1 MNFYDYL
8 TWRGDLTFDRD
19 QFNIVDNLLFA
30 YSAYTDLREVIT
42 TDEPITVHEAAERF
56 FKLHTEEECLKS
68 GSLIAHAPVVLRRMG
83 ESRRFGDLLIT
94 DYVREI
100 DEETSTQFSAM
111 HFVINNRISYV
122 AFCGTDDT
130 IIGWKEDFQLS
141 YKTVSSELKAAEYIN
156 RTADKMFHNYY
167 VGGHSK
173 GGTLAVYAAMEAKP
187 SVKGKILKVYSNDGP
202 GISDISV
209 DKEKFETVRDRIVKI
224 IPEFSVFGLLFD
236 NGEEKKIVKTSK
248 SGLYQHDP
256 IGWQVS
262 GTDFVC
268 GTSSDYAPVIQD
280 VLNEFLKT
288 MTLAEREDLVNEMY
302 SAFVKAGIENTTDFT
317 KQGIPV
323 LIKFLREV
331 TSLNENARASLD
343 KLLSVVKKMLSEKVG
358 EAVKSK
364 VNDVGDVVKNKVNDV
379 GDAVKNKVNDVAEAL
394 PEFIKPSKN
403 RKLKKTDL
411 SPRRETK

>member
-141 YKTVSSELKAAEYIN
+141 YRKVNAQLKAAEYLN
-156 RTADKMFHNYY
+156 RTADKSFHKYFI
-167 VGGHSK
+167 GGHSK
-173 GGTLAVYAAMEAKP
+173 GGNLAVYGAMEARD
-187 SVKGKILKVYSNDGP
+187 SVKKKIIRIYSNDGP
-202 GISDISV
+202 GISSIAMNE
-209 DKEKFETVRDRIVKI
+209 KEFKKI
-224 IPEFSVFGLLFD
+224 GNRMIKVLPELSVFGMLFD
-236 NGEEKKIVKTSK
+236 NHEPKIVVK
-248 SGLYQHDP
+248 SDKSFLYEHDAV
-256 IGWQVS
+256 GWMVS
-262 GTDFVC
+262 GTDFVR
-268 GTSSDYAPVIQD
+268 GTLSPDCLVIQD
-280 VLNEFLKT
+280 VLNEFLEA
-288 MTLAEREDLVNEMY
+288 MSIEERAELVDQMY
-302 SAFVKAGIENTTDFT
+302 SAFVNAGIENTTDFNQ
-317 KQGIPV
+317 KGLSAV
-323 LIKFLREV
+323 IKFLKEV
-331 TSLNENARASLD
+331 THLNENAGKSME
-343 KLLSVVKKMLSEKVG
+343 KLLQILGKMLTERAEG
-358 EAVKSK
+358 AVKST
-364 VNDVGDVVKNKVNDV
+364 VKNVTD
-379 GDAVKNKVNDVAEAL
+379 AL
-394 PEFIKPSKN
+394 PDFLKQPLNRSSKTEEE
-403 RKLKKTDL
+403 KVEK
-411 SPRRETK
+411 E